1 MKKLMMIMG
10 AIALV
15 GLGFMVG
22 SFEPKEVEDVA
33 FSTTQMNEIELL
45 SYTNNELAETLSDTD
60 ALETFL
66 NLHNDLISKHQLL
79 KEKYATLKSTR
90 ELLTT
95 QRLAFKEVNVRLTR
109 EDGVTLW
116 NYYNDLLELKDAHE
130 DTIGLA
136 YQRLADLKGLYS
148 KENIDLII
156 QTYQEVL
163 AVLNNREVIV
173 DQAISIMNQSI
184 LVYQNYLI

>member
-1 MKKLMMIMG
+1 MKKIMMIVG
-10 AIALV
+10 VIALV
-15 GLGFMVG
+15 GLGFMLG
-22 SFEPKEVEDVA
+22 SFEPKEVEDVT
-33 FSTTQMNEIELL
+33 FSTTEVNKIELL
-45 SYTNNELAETLSDTD
+45 NYTNNDLTETLSDTD

-66 NLHNDLISKHQLL
+66 NLHNDLILKHQVL

-90 ELLTT
+90 GLLTS
-95 QRLAFKEVNVRLTR
+95 QRQAFRELNVRLNR

-116 NYYNDLLELKDAHE
+116 NYYNDLLDLKDAHE
-130 DTIGLA
+130 DTNGLA

-148 KENIDLII
+148 AENIDLII

-163 AVLNNREVIV
+163 VVLNNREVIV

>member
-1 MKKLMMIMG
+1 MKKIMMIVG
-10 AIALV
+10 VIALV
-15 GLGFMVG
+15 GLGFMLG
-22 SFEPKEVEDVA
+22 SFEPKEVEDVT
-33 FSTTQMNEIELL
+33 FSTTEVNKIELL
-45 SYTNNELAETLSDTD
+45 NYTNNDLTETLSDTD

-66 NLHNDLISKHQLL
+66 NLHNDLILKHQVL

-90 ELLTT
+90 GLLTS
-95 QRLAFKEVNVRLTR
+95 QRQAFRELNVRLNR

-116 NYYNDLLELKDAHE
+116 NYYNDLLDLKDAHE
-130 DTIGLA
+130 DTNGLA

-148 KENIDLII
+148 AENIDLII

-163 AVLNNREVIV
+163 VVLNNREVIV

-184 LVYQNYLI
+184 LVYQNYFI